1 MCRRLAVQASALT
14 LAFSSALFESQMKA
28 CTRPAHRGTR
38 TLAALHATAGLWR
51 APTNVYTPIAVF
63 DGLGNADGL
72 PAPLQILTESAPNPV
87 DAPFSSF
94 PAEIIAGNCK
104 TAANQPSST
113 SLLLRGELEEVQ
125 MLDAWGEDDIDVG
138 KVAS

>member
-1 MCRRLAVQASALT
+1 
-14 LAFSSALFESQMKA
+14 MKA

-38 TLAALHATAGLWR
+38 TSAALHATAGLWR

-63 DGLGNADGL
+63 AGLGNADGL
-72 PAPLQILTESAPNPV
+72 PAPLQMLAESAPNPAV
-87 DAPFSSF
+87 DALSLF
-94 PAEIIAGNCK
+94 PPRTLRE
-104 TAANQPSST
+104 TAKRLHNRPSST

>member
-1 MCRRLAVQASALT
+1 
-14 LAFSSALFESQMKA
+14 MKA

-38 TLAALHATAGLWR
+38 TSAALHATAGLWR

-63 DGLGNADGL
+63 AGLGNADGL
-72 PAPLQILTESAPNPV
+72 PAPLQILTESCSESSCGR
-87 DAPFSSF
+87 PFHLF
-94 PAEIIAGNCK
+94 PPRTLRE
-104 TAANQPSST
+104 TAKRLQAFPSST
-113 SLLLRGELEEVQ
+113 SPLLRGELEEVQ